1 MYNSLSKKGGYNQ
14 DENEAFKRELDTIK
28 VHVLSMKPE
37 HQDSFIKSFDELDNC
52 IRNYRFA
59 IFELARI
66 FVLVEEKEKEGLKPE
81 LIYTS
86 LQDDEETSF
95 VDQIPYTQI
104 ALQTYCARPD
114 KRSVIL
120 SKLKASCAE
129 AFKNF

>member
-1 MYNSLSKKGGYNQ
+1 MSKKGGYNQ
-14 DENEAFKRELDTIK
+14 DENEDFKNELDTIK
-28 VHVLSMKPE
+28 VHVLDPLTK
-37 HQDSFIKSFDELDNC
+37 HQDSFIQSFDDLDNC

-59 IFELARI
+59 MFELARI

-81 LIYTS
+81 VIYTS

-114 KRSVIL
+114 KRSDIL
-120 SKLKASCAE
+120 RKLKASCAE